1 MPQRRPSKR
10 APLAAKKAFDI
21 PRMLRLIEAAVRP
34 YPKAAL
40 FELAERGH
48 NSVLEQLV
56 ACIISIRTRDEV
68 MLPTALALFDAAPD
82 AASMAKLGPDGID
95 ALIHDSAFHEPKS
108 RQIHAIAERAVSEY
122 DGTLPCDEELL
133 RSFSGV
139 GPKCANL
146 VLGIACGRP
155 ALGVDVHVHRV
166 TNRWGI
172 VSEKTPER
180 TMQALEEIIPPRYFL
195 ELNRLLVPFGK
206 HICTGRLP
214 YCSSCPVL
222 AYCRQVGVG
231 RRR

>member
-1 MPQRRPSKR
+1 M
-10 APLAAKKAFDI
+10 
-21 PRMLRLIEAAVRP
+21 RP

-40 FELAERGH
+40 FELAEHGH
-48 NSVLEQLV
+48 TSALEQLV

-68 MLPTALALFDAAPD
+68 TLPTALTLFEAAPD
-82 AASMAKLGPDGID
+82 AASLERLGPEGID

-108 RQIHAIAERAVSEY
+108 RQIHAIARRAVKEF
-122 DGTLPCDEELL
+122 DGALPCDETVL
-133 RSFSGV
+133 RSFAGV

-146 VLGIACGRP
+146 VLGVACGRP
-155 ALGVDVHVHRV
+155 ALGVDVHVNRV

-180 TMQALEEIIPPRYFL
+180 TMKALEEVIPPRYFL
-195 ELNRLLVPFGK
+195 DLNRLLVPFGK

-214 YCSSCPVL
+214 CCSSCPVL
-222 AYCRQVGVG
+222 DYCRQVGVG